1 MFSDIKRRTAVILAL
16 GTLAGTLMAGCGQ
29 SITEPSPRRA
39 LRSADAS
46 QHDDD
51 PATCHSGFQIVD
63 GRVVC
68 TKHTVHD

>member
-1 MFSDIKRRTAVILAL
+1 MFSDIKRRTAAMLAL

-39 LRSADAS
+39 IRSADAS

-51 PATCHSGFQIVD
+51 PAECRSGFIVID
-63 GRVVC
+63 GRIVC
-68 TKHTVHD
+68 N